1 MANKQQLERKAALLT
16 ALMGILEQAEDIVDE
31 IAKIPGQWS
40 AEEISSDEDL
50 ADLVAEAYEHAA
62 ACRAGADAAAETAV
76 QSRKAS

>member
-40 AEEISSDEDL
+40 ADDVAGDEDL

-62 ACRAGADAAAETAV
+62 GSRSDVDAKLETAV
-76 QSRKAS
+76 QSQKAS

>member
-40 AEEISSDEDL
+40 AEEISADEDL
-50 ADLVAEAYEHAA
+50 ADIVAEAYEHAA
-62 ACRAGADAAAETAV
+62 TCRADVDAAAETAV